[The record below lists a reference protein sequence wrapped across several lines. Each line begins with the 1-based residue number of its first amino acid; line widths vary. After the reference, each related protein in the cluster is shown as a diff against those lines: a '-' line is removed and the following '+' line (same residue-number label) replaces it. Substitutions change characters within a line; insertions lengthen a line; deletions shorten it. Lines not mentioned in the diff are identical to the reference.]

1 MKPRHLH
8 HSEDCRA
15 VSTVLQRVG
24 DKWTVLVVS
33 KLGGGRLRFSELR
46 DAVGGISQKMLT
58 ATLRGLE
65 RDGFVVREQF
75 PTIPPRV
82 EYELTDLGR
91 ELLEPVTALGRMGA
105 PQWRTRRP
113 GAGAVRCVPR
123 EAGRRSRP
131 VRRSSKSPVGR
142 SNGRPLLRSY
152 STGTGFGRPSP
163 SSATM
168 TKSALVT
175 RSIRSVR

>member
-8 HSEDCRA
+8 RSEDCRA
-15 VSTVLQRVG
+15 VSSVLQRVG

-33 KLGGGRLRFSELR
+33 KLGDGRLRFSELR
-46 DAVGGISQKMLT
+46 GAVGGISQKMLT

-91 ELLEPVTALGRMGA
+91 ELLQPVTVLAEWA
-105 PQWRTRRP
+105 RRN
-113 GAGAVRCVPR
+113 GERVARAQQRFDAGERYTD
-123 EAGRRSRP
+123 G
-131 VRRSSKSPVGR
+131 RSSGDHA
-142 SNGRPLLRSY
+142 
-152 STGTGFGRPSP
+152 TGITQMN
-163 SSATM
+163 AAA
-168 TKSALVT
+168 KE
-175 RSIRSVR
+175 